1 MFSGLSNYL
10 KKILPKRLFYRAL
23 LIVAIPV
30 LVLQL
35 VITIVFFDS
44 LWIKTNKGMT
54 RTLVNEISTF
64 IEAYESEQENKQELL
79 DLFSIF
85 LDLNI
90 EFTNNE
96 KLQNTDTERW
106 FSPIDRTLRRELKS
120 KFGLNEYWFDTTSY
134 KELIDLRIKYEDGYF
149 KFLVPKD
156 RVASSSA
163 RIFALWITVP
173 AIIMVIISLIFLK
186 NQTRPITNLARAA
199 ERFGKGENIEEFK
212 PSGALEIRQAG
223 HEFDKMRKRIE
234 RHINQ
239 RTEMLSGI
247 SHDLRTP
254 LTRMKLQLAFIKDKE
269 TVNKLTEDIN
279 EMEKMLN
286 EYLQFTSSSY
296 VEKDEMFNLSELI
309 SEVIEKYNNENISQN
324 LFNGVNN
331 AFAEK
336 AGDGVNILTKEVD
349 TLPNIA
355 KNYSEENVS
364 WVAVGDENYGE
375 GSSREHAAM
384 EPRFRGCK
392 VVLVKSFAR
401 IHEANLKK
409 QGILPLV
416 FEDKNDYEKIE
427 QFDKMTIG
435 SLKDIAVDTP
445 VEIILEKE
453 NGETETIE
461 ANHSLSED
469 QIAWFFAGS
478 ALNYIK
484 SK

>member
-1 MFSGLSNYL
+1 MFSGLSDYL

-64 IEAYESEQENKQELL
+64 IEAYESEQANKQELL

-90 EFTNNE
+90 EFTNNK

-120 KFGLNEYWFDTTSY
+120 KFGLNEYWFDTRSY
-134 KELIDLRIKYEDGYF
+134 KELIDLRIKYGAGYF

-309 SEVIEKYNNENISQN
+309 SDVIEKYNNENISQN
-324 LFNGVNN
+324 LTPRIYFNGRKNLINRCLNN
-331 AFAEK
+331 LIDNSLKYANKVEISLNKKNTNLFIIIDD
-336 AGDGVNILTKEVD
+336 DGPGI
-349 TLPNIA
+349 P
-355 KNYSEENVS
+355 KNEYENVFKPFYKIDKGRADS
-364 WVAVGDENYGE
+364 KSSVGLGLSI
-375 GSSREHAAM
+375 SSDII
-384 EPRFRGCK
+384 
-392 VVLVKSFAR
+392 KSHGGN
-401 IHEANLKK
+401 I
-409 QGILPLV
+409 
-416 FEDKNDYEKIE
+416 
-427 QFDKMTIG
+427 M
-435 SLKDIAVDTP
+435 
-445 VEIILEKE
+445 LEK
-453 NGETETIE
+453 
-461 ANHSLSED
+461 
-469 QIAWFFAGS
+469 
-478 ALNYIK
+478 
-484 SK
+484 SKLDGLRVKVFLPV